1 LILAPTQGFETASP
15 RNIAIFLR
23 VNPPARLIKGWFPSL
38 ARPSLESNIRVG
50 PMGLR
55 LEIYDKKKRG
65 AGGAPAKIESARH
78 SLFTLFALLFGLFL
92 FQAGLILSNKR
103 AEFRIVVFLAV

>member
-1 LILAPTQGFETASP
+1 LILAPTQGFETASQGMVT
-15 RNIAIFLR
+15 FL
-23 VNPPARLIKGWFPSL
+23 AW
-38 ARPSLESNIRVG
+38 PSLESNIRVG
-50 PMGLR
+50 PMGLL

-65 AGGAPAKIESARH
+65 AEGAPAKIESARR
-78 SLFTLFALLFGLFL
+78 SFFTLFALLFGLFL